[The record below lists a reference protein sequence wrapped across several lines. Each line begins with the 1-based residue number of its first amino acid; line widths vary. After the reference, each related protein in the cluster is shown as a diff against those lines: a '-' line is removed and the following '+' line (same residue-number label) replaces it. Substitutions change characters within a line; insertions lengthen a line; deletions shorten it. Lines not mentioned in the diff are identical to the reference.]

1 MVVDAHFDLAAE
13 VYERRLAGERHV
25 VERRYLPHFRE
36 ASVNLIVS
44 SIYVPGRE
52 LPESGLRRAL
62 GQIAALREDLES
74 VQDQICVAD
83 AWRRKGVGRQLLR
96 AFLLDARQAGAI
108 PCVRAHLYGTESA
121 GAALRRAAGFTIDEP
136 EDTVC
141 RFPLS
146 AIPDKLLGD
155 SKIGQGSSVR
165 LSEVPTDALQRF
177 NARMALRDALPIPQP
192 VRARDYHKDL
202 SFAVLNHGEIA
213 GLLLAEQHA
222 DELYLAFLYAAPN
235 APRAAAVLLLRA
247 VQEAKALYPAETAVQ
262 LAAVSPAAGMLVDKI
277 LPCVS
282 RQRGVTAEYWL

>member
-1 MVVDAHFDLAAE
+1 MVIIMQVIFVDEEQYAWFAPFCD
-13 VYERRLAGERHV
+13 
-25 VERRYLPHFRE
+25 
-36 ASVNLIVS
+36 
-44 SIYVPGRE
+44 E
-52 LPESGLRRAL
+52 LPEKSNHVIYGAVEESDGTTVGALTATADDAGLEIDR
-62 GQIAALREDLES
+62 
-74 VQDQICVAD
+74 ICVAD
-83 AWRRKGVGRQLLR
+83 TWRRKGVGRQLLR

-121 GAALRRAAGFTIDEP
+121 GAALLRAAGFTIDET

-177 NARMALRDALPIPQP
+177 NTRMALRDALPIPQP
-192 VRARDYHKDL
+192 VRAQDYHKDL

-247 VQEAKALYPAETAVQ
+247 AQEAKALYPAETAVQ
-262 LAAVSPAAGMLVDKI
+262 LAAVSPAAGMLVDKL